1 MDFIVV
7 LAEALSKFGAPS
19 HRIEGQ
25 LAAVCKILGLQ
36 STFVHLP
43 TVIICEFGDR
53 AGPLTDHRRCHVVD
67 RRGQLSL
74 GALHEVHQT
83 YRMVVHDEISAKQ
96 ALIRL
101 RSLMEAKP
109 IYNIYWRG
117 AFAVLLAMVICPL
130 AFGGSIIDLWVAG
143 AGAFLLFIVQNGV
156 SSRYGTFYA
165 NVWNIIVTCTISFVA
180 RALSNIRDEMFCW
193 TSISSA
199 GIVGILPGFLILS
212 SALEL
217 GTKNIVTGSMHMIYA
232 LICTLFLGFG
242 LQFGSDLYLF
252 LVPGAHIKTADA
264 IASSASTMS
273 YTGTYV
279 MDGTLPNGR
288 TLTGTFTFMNSTA
301 LTMSDIVNGCHRPPS
316 FPWYQQPAPWQTEFI
331 LVPAFAILLS
341 LANMQPYWTLD
352 FAVMIFIAICS
363 YIANKIASH
372 LIFGHSDIVASVGAF
387 VVGIMGNIYS
397 RVFGGTAFT
406 VMVPGVLFLVPS
418 GLSQAGGIDAE
429 GHGVA
434 LGYAMLQVTVGISV
448 GLFMSSAIVYL
459 FGKRK
464 NGAVFTF

>member
-1 MDFIVV
+1 M

-19 HRIEGQ
+19 HRVEAQ
-25 LAAVCKILGLQ
+25 LVAVCKILGLIC
-36 STFVHLP
+36 TFVHLP
-43 TVIICEFGDR
+43 TVILCEFGDHT
-53 AGPLTDHRRCHVVD
+53 GPLTDNRRCHVVD

-83 YRMVVHDEISAKQ
+83 YRMVVHDEISAKTG
-96 ALIRL
+96 LTRL
-101 RSLMEAKP
+101 RSLMDAKP

-117 AFAVLLAMVICPL
+117 AFSVLLAIVICPL
-130 AFGGSIIDLWVAG
+130 AFGGSIIDMWVAG
-143 AGAFLLFIVQNGV
+143 AGAFLLFLVQNTV
-156 SSRYGTFYA
+156 SARCGTFYA
-165 NVWNIIVTCTISFVA
+165 NVWNILVTCTISFVA
-180 RALSNIRDEMFCW
+180 RALNDIRDEMFCW
-193 TSISSA
+193 TAISSA

-252 LVPGAHIKTADA
+252 LSV
-264 IASSASTMS
+264 
-273 YTGTYV
+273 
-279 MDGTLPNGR
+279 N
-288 TLTGTFTFMNSTA
+288 
-301 LTMSDIVNGCHRPPS
+301 DIVNGCYRPAS
-316 FPWYQQPAPWQTEFI
+316 FPWYQQPFPWQTEFI

-341 LANMQPYWTLD
+341 VANMQPYWTWD
-352 FAVMIFIAICS
+352 FPVMIVIAIC
-363 YIANKIASH
+363 SH

-387 VVGIMGNIYS
+387 AVGILGNIYS
-397 RVFGGTAFT
+397 RVCGGTAFT

-418 GLSQAGGIDAE
+418 GLSEAGGIDAE
-429 GHGVA
+429 GHGIA

-448 GLFMSSAIVYL
+448 GLFMSCAIVYL

-464 NGAVFTF
+464 SGAVFTF